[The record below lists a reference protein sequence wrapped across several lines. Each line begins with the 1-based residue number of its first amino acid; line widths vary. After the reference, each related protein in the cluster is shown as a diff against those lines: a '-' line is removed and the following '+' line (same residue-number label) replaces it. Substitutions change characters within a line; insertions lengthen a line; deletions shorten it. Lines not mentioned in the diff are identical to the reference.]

1 MRRSSSAISALFLSF
16 GSNLALFVRSVLRS
30 RTVLVAENLFLRKQ
44 IAFYCEHQ
52 RLTAFSSTIVDSIF
66 SAELDQ
72 ELSQGSATTI
82 PDVRTPASGRAFPGC
97 AQMSPSAGWKLLVGR
112 DHITHG
118 VRQQRCQ
125 KIPSWLVLG
134 SFSCHP
140 YPDTV
145 IRSAPKSPTQLQ
157 QLALRHR
164 EDHLRLLAVCL
175 HQHEIL

>member
-97 AQMSPSAGWKLLVGR
+97 AQMSPSAGWSSWSAAITSLTEFDNNAARKSRHGWYWGR
-112 DHITHG
+112 SHVT
-118 VRQQRCQ
+118 
-125 KIPSWLVLG
+125 
-134 SFSCHP
+134 
-140 YPDTV
+140 
-145 IRSAPKSPTQLQ
+145 PTQ
-157 QLALRHR
+157 
-164 EDHLRLLAVCL
+164 
-175 HQHEIL
+175 IP